1 MVNTIKKIHPNYVSI
16 IKIGA
21 FYKVY
26 SKRHSKSM
34 SFTIYANELKF
45 YQKTTCK
52 IIFCIISYNRKNIL
66 YKGGTIWKILKWI
79 LKMQDYL
86 KKM

>member
-52 IIFCIISYNRKNIL
+52 IIFCIISYNI
-66 YKGGTIWKILKWI
+66 IEKIYYTKEEQYG
-79 LKMQDYL
+79 KY
-86 KKM
+86 